1 MLNRRYLRV
10 KAFQALYAFFQAEG
24 GDVLKSEKEM
34 LKSIEKIYDLYLL
47 MLLLITEVAD
57 SARDQIE
64 TARQK
69 RLPTH
74 EDLNPNLRFV
84 NNIALNILEENNAF
98 QKLVSNKK
106 LTWFTENDQVRK
118 LYREIRESQEYQEYM
133 NSNNPGFD
141 ADRKFI
147 ITIFREYMAEFEV
160 FQQLLEDR
168 SIYWYDDLTLVV
180 HNVVKTFQQL
190 KPSAGAGSNIL
201 MPLYKD
207 REDDLQFVKELF
219 RKTIFNE
226 NDYQEMIS
234 SKTKN
239 WEVDR
244 IAVLDVILMKMALC
258 EFEHFNSIP
267 VKVSLNEYIELA
279 KSYSTPK
286 SKVFINGILDKLLI
300 DWRKSGRIKKT
311 GRGLIE

>member
-10 KAFQALYAFFQAEG
+10 KAFQALYAFFQSEG
-24 GDVLKSEKEM
+24 GDVLKAEKEM
-34 LKSIEKIYDLYLL
+34 LKSIEKIYDLYIL
-47 MLLLITEVAD
+47 MLLLVVEVAD
-57 SARDQIE
+57 AAREQIE
-64 TARQK
+64 ASKIK
-69 RLPTH
+69 RLPTQ

-84 NNIALNILEENNAF
+84 ENLVLNSLENNETFKKHVDA
-98 QKLVSNKK
+98 KK
-106 LTWFTENDQVRK
+106 LSWHSESDQVRK
-118 LYREIRESQEYQEYM
+118 LYREIRESDVFDEYM
-133 NSNNPGFD
+133 NSGKTGFEV
-141 ADRKFI
+141 DRKFI
-147 ITIFREYMAEFEV
+147 ITIFREHMAEFEM
-160 FQQLLEDR
+160 FQQLLEDK

-190 KPSAGAGSNIL
+190 KPTAGVGSAIL

-226 NDYQEMIS
+226 SEYQELIS

-244 IAVLDVILMKMALC
+244 IAVLDVILMKMALA

-286 SKVFINGILDKLLI
+286 SKVFINGILDKMLI
-300 DWRKSGRIKKT
+300 DWRGSGRIQKA